1 MIQQL
6 FLALAVLFLSA
17 AAAWAEPLPVLVS
30 ITPQLWLANQI
41 GGELISTRV
50 LLDKGQDPHGM
61 QPTPEQ
67 VTVLFRSRI
76 YFTVGLEFE
85 HELVRKIS
93 PQDTGVQVV
102 DISAGIKKIPMTDHD
117 HGHYEQG
124 EAQHGGLDPHV
135 WLDPQNLQ
143 QMAAA
148 MAAALKKADP
158 ANAAVYEQNLQNTDK
173 TLTALHT
180 EIKQQLA
187 PFSGQSFLVF
197 HPAFG
202 YFAHAYS
209 LHQEAVEMEGKS
221 PLPRQLHALI
231 VKAKQEKI
239 KVIFVQPQFD
249 RKNAETIAQA
259 IGGTVVSLDS
269 MAVDLPGNLRYMAQQ
284 ISAALA
290 PK

>member
-1 MIQQL
+1 MIAKIL
-6 FLALAVLFLSA
+6 FTLILTFIS
-17 AAAWAEPLPVLVS
+17 AAAWAEPLSVLVS

-41 GGELISTRV
+41 GGELINTRV

-67 VTVLFRSRI
+67 VTALFRSRI

-85 HELVRKIS
+85 HELERKINQ
-93 PQDTGVQVV
+93 PDTGVQVV
-102 DISAGIKKIPMTDHD
+102 DTSAEIKKISMTQHK

-135 WLDPQNLQ
+135 WLDPQNLR

-158 ANAAVYEQNLQNTDK
+158 ANAAVYERNLQNTDK
-173 TLTALHT
+173 TLTELHT
-180 EIKQQLA
+180 KIKQQLA

-209 LHQEAVEMEGKS
+209 LHQEAVEVEGKS

-259 IGGTVVSLDS
+259 IGGTVVSLDP
-269 MAVDLPGNLRYMAQQ
+269 MAVDVPGNLRYMAEQ